1 MKICMAQINTL
12 VGDIAAN
19 AQRVIDVCLA
29 QAATGA
35 RLIVFPELTLT
46 GYPPEDLLLRGD
58 LLTRTERALQH
69 VVASCP
75 PELMVVVGYPRA
87 REGQLFNTAGVIREG
102 RVVAEYDKQ
111 CLPNYQVFDEKR
123 YFSAGDSPCVVSFKD
138 IQFGLTI
145 CEDIWHPEPAALSKA
160 AGAQVLL
167 NLNASPFHRGKQAE
181 RVAQVAACARDNE
194 LAVLYVNQVGGQD
207 ELVFDGG
214 SFAVGADGEI
224 CVQAESFEESCVG
237 VVVDAARQGLLVPGH
252 AV

>member
-29 QAATGA
+29 QTATGA

-58 LLTRTERALQH
+58 LLTRTERALQQ
-69 VVASCP
+69 VVVSCP

-87 REGQLFNTAGVIREG
+87 RGGQLFNTAGVLREG

-123 YFSAGDSPCVVSFKD
+123 YFSAGDSPCVVSFEG

-160 AGAQVLL
+160 AGAQVWLRWRHVPAITSWL
-167 NLNASPFHRGKQAE
+167 CYTSIRW
-181 RVAQVAACARDNE
+181 
-194 LAVLYVNQVGGQD
+194 
-207 ELVFDGG
+207 
-214 SFAVGADGEI
+214 
-224 CVQAESFEESCVG
+224 
-237 VVVDAARQGLLVPGH
+237 AARMNWCSMAARLPLMVTARSACKPR
-252 AV
+252 ASRSLA